1 MYFFYRFYPHTQ
13 NLDGF
18 FVAKLKKLANTAPQ
32 SNPAEVDNQQE
43 DVDEEQEVTGEMASD
58 NDEETSGTTGEW
70 CDNNL

>member
-32 SNPAEVDNQQE
+32 SHTEGDNQLE
-43 DVDEEQEVTGEMASD
+43 ENVDEEQEVTAGETAASD
-58 NDEETSGTTGEW
+58 NDGENSGSATGE
-70 CDNNL
+70 